1 MGGGEAG
8 VLSKE
13 FIHAYVRG
21 GGIGGE
27 IKGERG
33 REF

>member
-8 VLSKE
+8 VFLKE

-21 GGIGGE
+21 GVIGGE
-27 IKGERG
+27 IKGQRG